1 MWIEIETLGLKMPYI
16 TVRENKAKWWITVQG
31 LNYNEVNLFVN
42 IFNKYTLTAR
52 WDYYQRSSA
61 ISLSPTATRR
71 RWLSSVSRHGWL
83 VINSLVL
90 CTFISPYGLC
100 LFLLCDLC
108 QADLMSMVTG
118 SIALMSCSMITNTG
132 PQRAGEDGLQSGHL
146 QQHDHR
152 LRETRHQGLHL
163 DDAQGW
169 DKHLQLLFN
178 IFFFRQRKTGRQAQS
193 NAVQARVQHKTSI
206 KSLYF
211 VKQDKY
217 CAYYH

>member
-1 MWIEIETLGLKMPYI
+1 MGEYSSEWPGGKIKIFQNHPLSKI
-16 TVRENKAKWWITVQG
+16 RIFWK
-31 LNYNEVNLFVN
+31 N
-42 IFNKYTLTAR
+42 IH
-52 WDYYQRSSA
+52 
-61 ISLSPTATRR
+61 P
-71 RWLSSVSRHGWL
+71 
-83 VINSLVL
+83 
-90 CTFISPYGLC
+90 C
-100 LFLLCDLC
+100 LC

>member
-100 LFLLCDLC
+100 LFLLCPWVNILPNAPVGGRGW
-108 QADLMSMVTG
+108 QNKLFWAKFSKIRILRREARRK
-118 SIALMSCSMITNTG
+118 IALFPCFWT
-132 PQRAGEDGLQSGHL
+132 
-146 QQHDHR
+146 
-152 LRETRHQGLHL
+152 
-163 DDAQGW
+163 
-169 DKHLQLLFN
+169 
-178 IFFFRQRKTGRQAQS
+178 
-193 NAVQARVQHKTSI
+193 
-206 KSLYF
+206 KST
-211 VKQDKY
+211 
-217 CAYYH
+217 